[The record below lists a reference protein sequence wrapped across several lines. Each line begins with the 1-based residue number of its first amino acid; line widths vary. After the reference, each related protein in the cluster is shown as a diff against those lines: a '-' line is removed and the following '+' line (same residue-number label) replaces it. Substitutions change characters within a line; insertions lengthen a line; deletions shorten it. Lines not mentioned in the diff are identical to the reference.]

1 MMRGKIALAILC
13 LMLVYTAKAQQ
24 QDTLY
29 FTLDEALQY
38 AMEHSFN
45 SKNADIDLHTSQK
58 KVWETIASGL
68 PQVDASA
75 GYTANLNLPVSL
87 IPAEFV
93 GGEPGT
99 YIPVKFGQDY
109 NSNFGFSVSQMI
121 FDGSYLIGLKSA
133 KIYVDLARNA
143 KEKTNIAVREA
154 VTSAYFTTL
163 IAEEKMGIVKD
174 NLLNSEQLL
183 KEAKAYYENGFRE
196 EQDVEQLQLMKQ
208 QAENEVI
215 KAEREIRVSKM
226 VLKFAMGMS
235 VDKDIQLKDSL
246 QRFIQPIR
254 TGAALTEKFDYTQH
268 IDYRIQETQ
277 VAAQKSLLS
286 LEKVSF
292 LPKLNAFY
300 NYQKTAYSNEF
311 NVIAADWYPSSM
323 VGLQLT
329 LPITY
334 SGARTSRINQAKL
347 ELEKAENEQ
356 LQNIQNLQM
365 QYLTALTDLESAMDK
380 YKNDK
385 ENRSIA
391 QRIYHKTQIKFNNG
405 IATSTELSQNETQY
419 LTAYSNY
426 LISILQ
432 LLQSKVN
439 LDKAEGNL

>member
-1 MMRGKIALAILC
+1 MGQKFL
-13 LMLVYTAKAQQ
+13 LVTLGLIFSFTAKAQQ

-45 SKNADIDLHTSQK
+45 SKNADLDLQTSQK

-75 GYTANLNLPVSL
+75 GYTAYLNLPVSL
-87 IPAEFV
+87 IPGEFF
-93 GGEPGT
+93 GGDPGT
-99 YIPVKFGQDY
+99 YVPVKFGQDY
-109 NSNFGFSVSQMI
+109 DSNFGLSISQMI

-133 KIYVDLARNA
+133 KIYVNLARNA
-143 KEKTNIAVREA
+143 KEKTDITVREA
-154 VTSAYFTTL
+154 VISAYYTSL
-163 IAEEKMGIVKD
+163 IAEEKMSIVKD
-174 NLLNSEQLL
+174 NLNNSEQLL
-183 KEAKAYYENGFRE
+183 KEAKAYYANGFRE

-226 VLKFAMGMS
+226 VLKFAMGMN
-235 VDKDIQLKDSL
+235 VNKDIQLKDSI
-246 QRFIQPIR
+246 QRFIQPIQ
-254 TGAALTEKFDYTQH
+254 TGAALADRFDYSRH

-277 VAAQKSLLS
+277 VEAKKSLLS

-300 NYQKTAYSNEF
+300 NYQKTAYSNEI
-311 NVIAADWYPSSM
+311 NVLSADWYPSSM
-323 VGLQLT
+323 VGLKIT

-334 SGARTSRINQAKL
+334 SGARISRINQAKL
-347 ELEKAENEQ
+347 DLEKAENDQ
-356 LQNIQNLQM
+356 QQNIQNLQM
-365 QYLTALTDLESAMDK
+365 QYLTALSDLESAMDK

-385 ENRSIA
+385 ENRAIA
-391 QRIYHKTQIKFNNG
+391 QRIYNKTQVKFNNG
-405 IATSTELSQNETQY
+405 IATSTELSQNESQY

-426 LISILQ
+426 LISMLQ
-432 LLQSKVN
+432 LLQSKIN

>member
-1 MMRGKIALAILC
+1 MMGRKLLLVTLC
-13 LMLVYTAKAQQ
+13 LMFVYTTRAQQ

-45 SKNADIDLHTSQK
+45 SKNADLDLQTSQK
-58 KVWETIASGL
+58 KVWEAIASGL

-75 GYTANLNLPVSL
+75 GYTSYLNLPVSL
-87 IPAEFV
+87 IPGEFF

-99 YIPVKFGQDY
+99 YVPVKFGQDY
-109 NSNFGFSVSQMI
+109 DSNFGLSVSQMI
-121 FDGSYLIGLKSA
+121 FDGSYIIGLKSA

-154 VTSAYFTTL
+154 VINAYYTTL
-163 IAEEKMGIVKD
+163 IAEQKMGIVKD
-174 NLLNSEQLL
+174 NLNNSDQLL

-226 VLKFAMGMS
+226 VLKFAMGMD

-246 QRFIQPIR
+246 QRFILPIK
-254 TGAALTEKFDYTQH
+254 TGTSLGATFDYTKH

-277 VAAQKSLLS
+277 VDAKKSLLS

-292 LPKLNAFY
+292 LPKLSAFY
-300 NYQKTAYSNEF
+300 NYQKTAYSNNF
-311 NVIAADWYPSSM
+311 NVLSADWYPSSM
-323 VGLQLT
+323 VGLKIT

-334 SGARTSRINQAKL
+334 SGARLSRINQAKL
-347 ELEKAENEQ
+347 DLEKAENDQ

-365 QYLTALTDLESAMDK
+365 QYLTALSDLESAMDK
-380 YKNDK
+380 YENDK
-385 ENRSIA
+385 ENKDIA
-391 QRIYHKTQIKFNNG
+391 LRIYDKTQIKFNNG
-405 IATSTELSQNETQY
+405 IATSTELSQNESQY

>member
-1 MMRGKIALAILC
+1 MRKKLLLASLC
-13 LMLVYTAKAQQ
+13 LLFVFGAKAQQ
-24 QDTLY
+24 PDTLY

-45 SKNADIDLHTSQK
+45 SKNADIDLQTSQK
-58 KVWETIASGL
+58 KVWEAIASGL

-143 KEKTNIAVREA
+143 KEKTDIAVREA

-174 NLLNSEQLL
+174 NLENSGQLL

-226 VLKFAMGMS
+226 VLKFAMGMN

-246 QRFIQPIR
+246 SRFIQPIQ
-254 TGAALTEKFDYTQH
+254 TGAALTQKFDYTQH

-277 VAAQKSLLS
+277 VAAQQALLS

-311 NVIAADWYPSSM
+311 NVTSADWYPSSM
-323 VGLQLT
+323 VGLQIT

-347 ELEKAENEQ
+347 QVEKAENEQ

-365 QYLTALTDLESAMDK
+365 QYLTALSDMESAMDK

-385 ENRSIA
+385 ENRAIA
-391 QRIYHKTQIKFNNG
+391 QRIYDKTQIKFNNG
-405 IATSTELSQNETQY
+405 IASSTELSQNETQY

-426 LISILQ
+426 LISMLQ
-432 LLQSKVN
+432 LLRSKIN